1 MVEVFKTNVKDFEQ
15 AEWLLDAIHGSFNN
29 CRANF
34 DLDDCDKILRIESS
48 NGYIESNSIIYFLEE
63 YGCKAQIL
71 EDIVRP
77 KLRDIE
83 YAKSLSQVF

>member
-1 MVEVFKTNVKDFEQ
+1 MVEVFKTDVKGFEQ
-15 AEWLLDAIHGSFNN
+15 AENLLDAIHGSFNY
-29 CRANF
+29 RANF
-34 DLDDCDKILRIESS
+34 DLQDCDKILRVESS
-48 NGYIESNSIIYFLEE
+48 SGYIESTGIINFLHER
-63 YGCKAQIL
+63 GCKAQIL